1 MIECGSCHAAVKP
14 TKKITWW
21 VVGLKTI
28 LITLAVAAI
37 AVGVACGGGGGDE
50 EEPDPRT
57 KNDLVDEGFECEAA
71 RLRLGGMVVSEH
83 TVGGWQWEGY
93 YLAETQSWE
102 TVKRRRDFHC
112 KSLADSVAAS
122 QTPPP

>member
-1 MIECGSCHAAVKP
+1 MIECGSRHAAVEP

-21 VVGLKTI
+21 VIGLKTI

-37 AVGVACGGGGGDE
+37 AVGVACGGGDE

-57 KNDLVDEGFECEAA
+57 KNDLVDERFECEAA
-71 RLRLGGMVVSEH
+71 RLRRAGMLVSDS

-93 YLAETQSWE
+93 FQAETQSWE
-102 TVKRRRDFHC
+102 VLMRLRDFYC
-112 KSLADSVAAS
+112 IKP
-122 QTPPP
+122 TPPPR

>member
-28 LITLAVAAI
+28 LIILAVAAI
-37 AVGVACGGGGGDE
+37 AVGVACGGGVDE
-50 EEPDPRT
+50 AEEPDPIT
-57 KNDLVDEGFECEAA
+57 KNDLVDQRIECEVE
-71 RLRLGGMVVSEH
+71 RLRLGGVQVTDNTVS
-83 TVGGWQWEGY
+83 GWQWEGY

-102 TVKRRRDFHC
+102 VLKKLRDFHC
-112 KSLADSVAAS
+112 EVRPDSTAAS